1 MSAKSSGK
9 GSGKNGS
16 TSQNAQTAGL
26 IQRIRFVAAR
36 PPRPSAGG
44 RCPALPTRRVD

>member
-36 PPRPSAGG
+36 PPAPAPAGVAPLSP
-44 RCPALPTRRVD
+44 RID